1 MKTQWQAKPAL
12 KNELAVFKDIKARK
26 GINGFYAGSIPN
38 FTRMVLKNIYR
49 YPLMISLPHFYE
61 QKVVGPENRKLSKL
75 LAGFSIA
82 LIESLIT
89 CPIER
94 AKVFFMTEEVAQRG
108 GAKRL
113 LALKG
118 AEGGLFRELFRGFLP
133 LLTR

>member
-1 MKTQWQAKPAL
+1 
-12 KNELAVFKDIKARK
+12 VFRDIKAKK
-26 GINGFYAGSIPN
+26 GVNGFYAGSLPN
-38 FTRMVLKNIYR
+38 FTRMVLKNVYR

-61 QKVVGPENRKLSKL
+61 QKVVGPERRKLSKL

-82 LIESLIT
+82 LIESFIT

-108 GAKRL
+108 GIKRL

-118 AEGGLFRELFRGFLP
+118 AEGGLFKELFRGFLP
-133 LLTR
+133 LLTRQSVAWISFL

>member
-1 MKTQWQAKPAL
+1 
-12 KNELAVFKDIKARK
+12 
-26 GINGFYAGSIPN
+26 
-38 FTRMVLKNIYR
+38 
-49 YPLMISLPHFYE
+49 
-61 QKVVGPENRKLSKL
+61 L

>member
-1 MKTQWQAKPAL
+1 
-12 KNELAVFKDIKARK
+12 
-26 GINGFYAGSIPN
+26 
-38 FTRMVLKNIYR
+38 
-49 YPLMISLPHFYE
+49 
-61 QKVVGPENRKLSKL
+61 L

-118 AEGGLFRELFRGFLP
+118 A
-133 LLTR
+133 